1 MVSVGGPIGRFPVPA
16 GATVVE
22 NITNG
27 NQTVILLSSVPPSEV
42 SSFYTAELP
51 RDGFKIT
58 SNTLVTGNAG
68 GIGAGAAIEFSG
80 HGYKGT
86 IGAVTNLPSPAAEFS
101 GTNKDVVGIT
111 LTRQ

>member
-22 NITNG
+22 NVTDG
-27 NQTVILLSSVPPSEV
+27 KQAVVLLSSVTPSEV
-42 SSFYTAELP
+42 SRFYTAELP

-58 SNTLVTGNAG
+58 SNTLVTGNVG

-80 HGYKGT
+80 HGYRGT
-86 IGAVTNLPSPAAEFS
+86 IGAVTNLPTPAPEFGGS
-101 GTNKDVVGIT
+101 NKDFVGVT
-111 LTRQ
+111 LTW